1 MTSVPRTALT
11 EIQTKTLG
19 RLAAHEVNYRRK
31 LDLYRQCAEKRLL
44 RIKRSERTLRRSV
57 VEYHAQLKHHID
69 ATAKSSDDEFAST
82 SRAARDTV
90 WMRVKR
96 DAYTPLLPPPST
108 GSQEQEVRD
117 IKSGVSESDYGH
129 FNPNNLTSALSG
141 SRYNVTS
148 GGRWLQRKPPVETPS
163 SKEQRLNELTLA
175 MTKRLV
181 PLNVVFSESGHKSGQ
196 WCQTAA
202 PRLDNGDVGRLT
214 RPRLRSTSEGE
225 TDAASS
231 GQATQ
236 DGEDEHPLDKC
247 ISFLELIRLR
257 QLCGLSKYPKLLT
270 AITKKIEKETK
281 KATKA
286 NRPPLPVATSS
297 ECRRAA
303 VKTESVR
310 TLLTGTATRTPCDAT
325 GETSPRSKGAPM
337 SITGMLAHCRSSPR
351 HGSDVISG
359 CVERATDALIT
370 GRGRIPSHKSSDAV
384 KLPVINEEQKRGHV
398 RSPCDSRCCATKL
411 EKRRKMER
419 RRRFARQEEFAQVR
433 PHLALGVSYAV
444 DGPPMKRGGDTG
456 RSPLPG
462 STRNS
467 TARTR
472 LSSGSGVSMTSSS
485 LYTDNDGEETT
496 IQMERRLKQQRLQRL
511 EQGNVLTWKE
521 SLASVRECHYLNS

>member
-1 MTSVPRTALT
+1 MTSVPRTALM
-11 EIQTKTLG
+11 EIQTTTLG

-44 RIKRSERTLRRSV
+44 RIKRSERTLRRSM
-57 VEYHAQLKHHID
+57 VEYHTQLKHHID
-69 ATAKSSDDEFAST
+69 ATAKSSYDEFAST
-82 SRAARDTV
+82 SRAARDAV
-90 WMRVKR
+90 WTRVKR
-96 DAYTPLLPPPST
+96 DAHTPLLPPST

-117 IKSGVSESDYGH
+117 IKSGLSESDYGH
-129 FNPNNLTSALSG
+129 FSPNNLTSALSG
-141 SRYNVTS
+141 SRYSVTS
-148 GGRWLQRKPPVETPS
+148 GRRWIQRNPSVEKPS

-181 PLNVVFSESGHKSGQ
+181 PLNVVFSESGHRQ

-202 PRLDNGDVGRLT
+202 PRPDNGDVT

-225 TDAASS
+225 ADAASS
-231 GQATQ
+231 GQATC

-297 ECRRAA
+297 ECRRAG
-303 VKTESVR
+303 VKMESVR
-310 TLLTGTATRTPCDAT
+310 TLLTGSATRTPCDAA
-325 GETSPRSKGAPM
+325 GETSPRSKGASM
-337 SITGMLAHCRSSPR
+337 STLGHCRSSPH

-359 CVERATDALIT
+359 CVERATDAVIP
-370 GRGRIPSHKSSDAV
+370 GRGRIPSHKTSDAV

-398 RSPCDSRCCATKL
+398 GSPCDSRCCATKL
-411 EKRRKMER
+411 EKRRKLER
-419 RRRFARQEEFAQVR
+419 RRRFGRQEEFTQVT
-433 PHLALGVSYAV
+433 PHLAHGESYGV
-444 DGPPMKRGGDTG
+444 DGSPIRRGGDTG
-456 RSPLPG
+456 RSPLPA

-485 LYTDNDGEETT
+485 LYTDTDHEETT

-521 SLASVRECHYLNS
+521 SLASVRECHHLNS